1 MLNSFLNNSEIPK
14 LTNNEARNCEG
25 KLTVDEC
32 YKSLHL
38 FENNKA
44 AGNDG
49 LTAEFYRAFW
59 HTRKGNLKVDSLNY
73 SYDYGELS
81 NSQKEAIITLIEKK
95 DKDNPDLSN
104 WRPIS
109 LINVDV
115 KIGSKAI
122 AKRLENALPNII
134 HYNQCAYVKGRTI
147 FDAVRTIED
156 VVEFS
161 ERYNLEGRMIC
172 MDFRKA
178 FDTVS
183 RDFLFRTLTSF
194 GFGPSFLQ
202 WIYTFYNNI
211 SSCVI
216 NNGFSTQ
223 PFPVE
228 RGVRQE
234 DPLSAYLLII
244 VLEILC
250 TSIRNSKD
258 ICGIKVDNEADQVE
272 PLRR

>member
-1 MLNSFLNNSEIPK
+1 MNNFEIPK
-14 LTNNEARNCEG
+14 LTDNEARICDG

-32 YKSLHL
+32 YRSLQL
-38 FENNKA
+38 FESNKSP
-44 AGNDG
+44 GNGG
-49 LTAEFYRAFW
+49 LTVEFYRGFW
-59 HTRKGNLKVDSLNY
+59 NILGNLMVDSLNY

-95 DKDNPDLSN
+95 DKDKRDLSH

-122 AKRLENALPNII
+122 AKRLEKVLPNII

-147 FDAVRTIED
+147 AVRTIED
-156 VVEFS
+156 VMEFS
-161 ERYNLEGRMIC
+161 QRYNLEGRMIC
-172 MDFRKA
+172 IDFKKA
-178 FDTVS
+178 FDTVGG
-183 RDFLFRTLTSF
+183 DFLFRTLTSF

-202 WIYTFYNNI
+202 WIHTFYNNI

-216 NNGFSTQ
+216 NNSFSTQ
-223 PFPVE
+223 PFAVE
-228 RGVRQE
+228 RGVRQG
-234 DPLSAYLLII
+234 DPLSAYLFII

-250 TSIRNSKD
+250 IRVRSSKD
-258 ICGIKVDNEADQVE
+258 IRGIKVDKEEIRLSLFADDLTVFFF
-272 PLRR
+272 